1 MELLRGFKSVLGAQ
15 NEDTEQSGS
24 ETVCSC
30 VVAHIF
36 VEILH
41 EMSPVLCWESE
52 TIKQSCSLKCYIIAL
67 LFGYVFVV
75 KRNTLKFEQFIA
87 I

>member
-41 EMSPVLCWESE
+41 EMSPVLC
-52 TIKQSCSLKCYIIAL
+52 
-67 LFGYVFVV
+67 
-75 KRNTLKFEQFIA
+75 RD
-87 I
+87 